1 MTLSAN
7 SLNHSP
13 DLKAND
19 ENASPLPRIFGRYE
33 LLEVIGRGGMGVIH
47 KARQLGLDR
56 ICAVKTLSDER
67 FRETASRDQL
77 LKEAR
82 AAASLQHPNIVSIF
96 EVGEA
101 EGHVFF
107 SMEYVEGVDLAVLT
121 RRRAL
126 PAEKIAECVKKVADA
141 IAYAHRKGV
150 LHCDLKPANVIIDV
164 HDEPRVTDFGLTQP
178 ACGATDS
185 AGDAWG
191 AGSPNFLAPE
201 QASTRFGPLSE
212 KTDVYGLGATL
223 YYLLTD
229 RPPSRGENLKF
240 TLNAVISIDPVRPR
254 TLRPGVP
261 LDLETICL
269 KCLEKRPAKR
279 YASVSEVADEL
290 HRFLEGEPVQAR
302 PISVLELL
310 IRRARR
316 QPWAAGFALATATLL
331 VVIALGSSLAA
342 YHIDQVREQEMHQ
355 RYLAE
360 AHELQLRRELYAADL
375 TRASDAFAG
384 GRYSQVHSLID
395 GYRPGAGAQGPDLRG
410 WEWYYLNNA
419 SQGDFEYD
427 LKGEAP
433 NPVQLV
439 RIAPQT
445 CVTLGRDG
453 SMQRIGLA
461 TRKVTPLRPSV
472 GRTNDAGLMCLRAD
486 GRQLAVAM
494 ADIARTNT
502 LLDIYSLPDFQP
514 VAHTEYPAVLAGLG
528 WSEDGKEVLACA
540 ETSSRGTFSS
550 RLVALTAGGSRPLAN
565 RVWTT
570 RRPLVPVFSDDGRQV
585 ALNNDDGSLAV
596 LNLATGAERP
606 LVGHDY
612 EPGWSILITSMRFD
626 PTGRYLITTGM
637 DRTARVWNTE
647 SGAAIHTLRGHDDI
661 VLRGAF
667 SPDGRTVVTAGR
679 DHSLRIW
686 RLDTGAEVGL
696 LSGGTDTT
704 SDVLFTADSQ
714 NIITSDPEHGVRS
727 WPVSPTRPW
736 QQSFPLPME
745 TLWAEATPSGTSWW
759 WINTARQ
766 WYLRPG
772 EQAIEAAKASDN
784 IHARAYDE
792 RHNREAWASE
802 SGLILTD
809 RGSGR
814 ERKITLSHPQM
825 TARVHFSRDG
835 SLIAVS
841 MENHGGLAIDDSPS
855 FLAVYEA
862 DSGTLQR
869 EFSGP
874 SFKPVFSTDNRWLVA
889 GDWSGSSRLYNL
901 TTGTFQDLP
910 SHSGQAIAFAF
921 SPDNRLLATGGVDG
935 VVQVTVVTTGKS
947 LPPIDTRTRGVVA
960 VVFSPDQNRLVTGTV
975 DGLIQF
981 WDTTL
986 WRNVGTLYG
995 HQKLISSLVFRD
1007 PTTLVSVGLDQ
1018 VRVWKT
1024 TGMPP
1029 PIAAPLKGAVM

>member
-1 MTLSAN
+1 M
-7 SLNHSP
+7 
-13 DLKAND
+13 ND
-19 ENASPLPRIFGRYE
+19 NPENASPLPRTFGRYE
-33 LLEVIGRGGMGVIH
+33 LLEIIGRGGMGVIH

-67 FRETASRDQL
+67 FRETASREQL

-107 SMEYVEGVDLAVLT
+107 SMECVDGIDLAVLT

-126 PAEKIAECVKKVADA
+126 PAEKIAAYVRKVAEA

-201 QASTRFGPLSE
+201 QASTRFGPVTE

-240 TLNAVISIDPVRPR
+240 TLNAVVSIDPVRPR

-290 HRFLEGEPVQAR
+290 GRFLEGEPVHAR
-302 PISVLELL
+302 PISLVERLA
-310 IRRARR
+310 RRARR
-316 QPWAAGFALATATLL
+316 QPWAAGFAVATAALL
-331 VVIALGSSLAA
+331 VVVAFGSSLAA
-342 YHIDQVREQEMHQ
+342 YHIDQVRQQEMHQ

-360 AHELQLRRELYAADL
+360 AHERQLRRELYAADL

-384 GRYSQVHSLID
+384 GRYDQVHSLID
-395 GYRPGAGAQGPDLRG
+395 GYRPSSGAPDPDLRG

-419 SQGDFEYD
+419 SQGDFEFD
-427 LKGEAP
+427 LKGEVP
-433 NPVQLV
+433 SPVQLV
-439 RIAPQT
+439 RIDTQSF
-445 CVTLGRDG
+445 VSLGRDG
-453 SMQRIGLA
+453 SMQQIDLA
-461 TRKVTPLRPSV
+461 KRTAKAVRPSI
-472 GRTNDAGLMCLRAD
+472 GRTNDAGLMSLRAD
-486 GRQLAVAM
+486 GRRLAVAM

-502 LLDIYSLPDFQP
+502 VLDIFSLPDFAP
-514 VAHTEYPAVLAGLG
+514 VAHISYPAVLAGVG
-528 WSEDGKEVLACA
+528 WSSDGKEVLACA
-540 ETSSRGTFSS
+540 ETSSRGTYTS
-550 RLVALTAGGSRPLAN
+550 RLISLSATGNSRPLVN
-565 RVWTT
+565 REWTT
-570 RRPLVPVFSDDGRQV
+570 RRPLVPVFSDNGRKV
-585 ALNNDDGSLAV
+585 ALNNDDGSLAI
-596 LNLATGAERP
+596 LDLASGAERK
-606 LVGHDY
+606 LSGHDY

-637 DRTARVWNTE
+637 DRTARIWNAET
-647 SGAAIHTLRGHDDI
+647 GAAIHTLHGHDDI

-679 DHSLRIW
+679 DHCLRLW
-686 RLDTGAEVGL
+686 RVDTGAEIGVL
-696 LSGGTDTT
+696 AGGTDTM
-704 SDVLFTADSQ
+704 SDVLFNVDGNS
-714 NIITSDPEHGVRS
+714 IISSDPEHGVRG
-727 WPVSPTRPW
+727 WPVTPTRPW
-736 QQSFPLPME
+736 QQSFALPME
-745 TLWAEATPSGTSWW
+745 TLWAEATPSGSAWW
-759 WINTARQ
+759 WVNTDRQ
-766 WYLRPG
+766 WFVRSAERPS
-772 EQAIEAAKASDN
+772 EAAKASDN
-784 IHARAYDE
+784 IHTRAFDD

-802 SGLILTD
+802 SGLILID
-809 RGSGR
+809 RASGK

-835 SLIAVS
+835 SLVAVS

-855 FLAVYEA
+855 FLAIYAV
-862 DSGTLQR
+862 DTGVLQR
-869 EFSGP
+869 EFTGP
-874 SFKPVFSTDNRWLVA
+874 SFKPVFSADNRWLVA

-901 TTGTFQDLP
+901 TTGTIRDLP
-910 SHSGQAIAFAF
+910 AHSGQAIAFAF
-921 SPDNRLLATGGVDG
+921 SPDSRSIVTGGVDG
-935 VVQVTVVTTGKS
+935 MLHITEVATGKS

-960 VVFSPDQNRLVTGTV
+960 ATFSPDQNRLVTGTV

-1024 TGMPP
+1024 TGMPSAP
-1029 PIAAPLKGAVM
+1029 ATPLKSAVM